1 MKTWFTSLNGA
12 ITLSAVALLSMLA
25 RTFLDFQFVFNEF
38 APSPGQAGLAI
49 LMMTAIFGGWLWALL
64 AAVQNSRA
72 GLIGALGFSLLGF
85 GGGLATM
92 FALCPS
98 PCPTAGGLMEIANW
112 THLIAGLLAAA
123 SVGLYLRQSGKAQ
136 MA

>member
-12 ITLSAVALLSMLA
+12 ITLSAVASLSMLA

-49 LMMTAIFGGWLWALL
+49 LVMTAIFGGWLWALL

-72 GLIGALGFSLLGF
+72 GLIGALAFPLLGV

-112 THLIAGLLAAA
+112 ANLITGLLAAVA
-123 SVGLYLRQSGKAQ
+123 VGLHLRQIRKN
-136 MA
+136 

>member
-1 MKTWFTSLNGA
+1 
-12 ITLSAVALLSMLA
+12 
-25 RTFLDFQFVFNEF
+25 
-38 APSPGQAGLAI
+38 
-49 LMMTAIFGGWLWALL
+49 
-64 AAVQNSRA
+64 
-72 GLIGALGFSLLGF
+72 
-85 GGGLATM
+85 M

>member
-38 APSPGQAGLAI
+38 APGPGQAGLAI
-49 LMMTAIFGGWLWALL
+49 LVMTAIFGGWLWALL
-64 AAVQNSRA
+64 AAVQNRRA
-72 GLIGALGFSLLGF
+72 GLIGALAFSLLGI

-112 THLIAGLLAAA
+112 LNLISGLLATVAI
-123 SVGLYLRQSGKAQ
+123 GLHLRQILKN
-136 MA
+136 